1 MEKVL
6 LALGVAAL
14 LGATIYMLHH
24 KPTEAVEAGAIPPQV
39 YDLYIDWKKSNNKK
53 YATPDQ
59 DWYRLTVF
67 NDNYNIIKDFYN
79 SGEHSY

>member
-14 LGATIYMLHH
+14 LGASVYMLQQ
-24 KPTEAVEAGAIPPQV
+24 PTVEAPAIEPQV
-39 YDLYIDWKKSNNKK
+39 YDLFQDWKKEYNKK
-53 YATPDQ
+53 YDTPDQ

-67 NDNYNIIKDFYN
+67 NDNYVYIRNFY
-79 SGEHSY
+79 